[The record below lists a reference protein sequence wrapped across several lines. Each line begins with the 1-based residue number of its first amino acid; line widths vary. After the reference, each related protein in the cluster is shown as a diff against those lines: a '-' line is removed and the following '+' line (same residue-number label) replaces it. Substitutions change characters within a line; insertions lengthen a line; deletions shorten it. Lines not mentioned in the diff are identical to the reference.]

1 MRTPFTPAQATA
13 LAKFLLTVRPDWTL
27 SYAEDAVG
35 RMRLIDDD
43 LEHIVRA
50 AIRGALS
57 PNIRKPDVLAMGG
70 DHWKARIDEEPERP
84 AAIVRKRCDTCG
96 GLHAWNAP
104 HDPPEV
110 ARVPDVSQRVA
121 HLRAEIRPCKAPDK
135 VAEKARAT
143 TDTELPEETP

>member
-27 SYAEDAVG
+27 SYTEDAVG

-84 AAIVRKRCDTCG
+84 AAAIRKRCDSCG

-104 HDPPEV
+104 HDPPDV
-110 ARVPDVSQRVA
+110 ARVD
-121 HLRAEIRPCKAPDK
+121 HAPFIAAARNVLATMERYDRT
-135 VAEKARAT
+135 AEKARAT
-143 TDTELPEETP
+143 TDQPLPEETT